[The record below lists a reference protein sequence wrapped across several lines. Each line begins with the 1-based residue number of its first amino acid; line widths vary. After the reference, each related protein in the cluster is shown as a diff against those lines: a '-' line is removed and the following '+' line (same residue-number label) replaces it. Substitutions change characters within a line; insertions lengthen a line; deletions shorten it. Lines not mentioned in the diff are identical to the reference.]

1 MPEHSALPPR
11 LHCVASATCR
21 KQILRY
27 KKVSPLPV
35 GLVENES
42 KRMEPQ
48 LAPKRLYLAVQCLKR
63 WGLMAEIAVLGTTEF
78 GFTP

>member
-1 MPEHSALPPR
+1 MTMRH
-11 LHCVASATCR
+11 VN
-21 KQILRY
+21 
-27 KKVSPLPV
+27 VSPSSVLCLCQFDLL
-35 GLVENES
+35 GNLSAENES